1 MAGFDRFFTGMCIQV
16 NWEKYSMDDDD
27 AKAGS
32 NSVKW
37 VGLFAVALVGIYTIE
52 DLWDMLGDRHMPKK
66 VYAGHWIARI
76 LCLICLPIAVYLFS
90 FVLHFAIL
98 YRSGPGDAQMSSLFQ
113 ARLVGNNFEK
123 NPLGKWG
130 GLG

>member
-1 MAGFDRFFTGMCIQV
+1 MV
-16 NWEKYSMDDDD
+16 DDGDTN
-27 AKAGS
+27 AKHV

-123 NPLGKWG
+123 NPLGNVYDI
-130 GLG
+130 